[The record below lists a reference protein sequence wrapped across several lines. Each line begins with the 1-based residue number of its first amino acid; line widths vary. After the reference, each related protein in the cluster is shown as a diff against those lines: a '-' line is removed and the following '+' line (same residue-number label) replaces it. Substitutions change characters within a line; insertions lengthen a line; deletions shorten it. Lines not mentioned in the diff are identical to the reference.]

1 MGQFITRII
10 RSRGGRVAD
19 ASQLRS
25 LAFRHIGG
33 GGSATSVSGASSS
46 SVVLSFRHLAAELE
60 SCSWIDWAPQGGV
73 GACGSGSGPC
83 GGCCGDASEASA
95 SSLPP
100 PPPVEGQGSGRL
112 IGDDDA
118 CKKAKLS
125 CEGIAATPSNEEAF
139 SSLAADPLGGFQLVD
154 LEPSAPPPS
163 DAQGPAAAAP
173 SSSSSSS
180 SSAAAAGADIEVQ
193 VNGSGF
199 HETPVEDLG
208 ALGVYMQTTW
218 NPLSWILS
226 RRMYVLVLRHPN
238 DPSRGIRLFE
248 SMSREDAVAVGRA
261 IASHFELGDAQRV
274 EHEIYMAVYLLC
286 FSLRPVR
293 HDSCITTRRC
303 ARRSHS
309 CTRLQISR
317 PTAPPPPAPP
327 PRRRRR
333 QLHRRRR
340 RRRRLRHRRSAGIA
354 QSASARSSPGMRP
367 CGAAAKA
374 VSTTTS
380 TPSAC
385 SNGSHSAAP
394 AMGPRARSAEGAYS
408 STRSASTPS

>member
-1 MGQFITRII
+1 MGVASMRLRLRISVLWACTCRRRGTLCHGSSHGGCTCWSSGI
-10 RSRGGRVAD
+10 RTTPPAASGCSSRCRGRTPSPWAEP
-19 ASQLRS
+19 SP
-25 LAFRHIGG
+25 HI
-33 GGSATSVSGASSS
+33 SSS
-46 SVVLSFRHLAAELE
+46 GTRSALSTK
-60 SCSWIDWAPQGGV
+60 S
-73 GACGSGSGPC
+73 
-83 GGCCGDASEASA
+83 
-95 SSLPP
+95 
-100 PPPVEGQGSGRL
+100 
-112 IGDDDA
+112 
-118 CKKAKLS
+118 
-125 CEGIAATPSNEEAF
+125 
-139 SSLAADPLGGFQLVD
+139 
-154 LEPSAPPPS
+154 
-163 DAQGPAAAAP
+163 
-173 SSSSSSS
+173 
-180 SSAAAAGADIEVQ
+180 
-193 VNGSGF
+193 
-199 HETPVEDLG
+199 
-208 ALGVYMQTTW
+208 TW
-218 NPLSWILS
+218 
-226 RRMYVLVLRHPN
+226 R
-238 DPSRGIRLFE
+238 
-248 SMSREDAVAVGRA
+248 
-261 IASHFELGDAQRV
+261 
-274 EHEIYMAVYLLC
+274 
-286 FSLRPVR
+286 
-293 HDSCITTRRC
+293 CITTRRC